1 MNMPVHDKRVALVT
15 GGNRGIGYAIGR
27 SLAQQG
33 ITVILGVRDP
43 DKGASACSRLQAEGL
58 DVNFE
63 LLDVTDEDSVQKAVK
78 HIRVQFGRLDIL
90 VNNAGI
96 MIDDDENVL
105 NVSRETIE
113 KTLQTNVLGPLRL
126 CQHCITLMKA
136 GGYGRVVNMSS
147 TLGSLSEMADPDAA
161 NADVLTPAYRLSK
174 AALNAVTT
182 LVAREVREDNILVNS
197 ACPGWVRTDL
207 GGDEA
212 PLTPEQGADTPV
224 WLATLPDGGP
234 TGGFYRERARI
245 PW

>member
-1 MNMPVHDKRVALVT
+1 MTTDKKRAALVT

-27 SLAQQG
+27 SLALRG
-33 ITVILGVRDP
+33 IEVILGARDP
-43 DKGASACSRLQAEGL
+43 NKGVSACSRLQGEGL

-63 LLDVTDEDSVQKAVK
+63 LLDVTDEDSVQTAVK
-78 HIRVQFGRLDIL
+78 HIQAQFGRLDIL

-105 NVSRETIE
+105 NVSRDTIE

-126 CQHCITLMKA
+126 CQHCITLMRA
-136 GGYGRVVNMSS
+136 GGYGRIVNMSS

-161 NADVLTPAYRLSK
+161 HADVRTPAYRLSK
-174 AALNAVTT
+174 AALNAITT
-182 LVAREVREDNILVNS
+182 LIAKEVRNDNILVNS

-234 TGGFYRERARI
+234 TGGFYRERTRI